1 MKSEFPLQ
9 HGVDVIIVL
18 MYWGRT
24 NSYYPDEMMLTIAR
38 HLAQLGVTMV
48 IGYHP
53 SVLQDHAYFG
63 KTLVIFSLGKL
74 LSSDKVAPYCWRQRV
89 GLVAPRPHEKG
100 KKLPLPTWPGH
111 EARFVACLPCLLGA
125 WE

>member
-1 MKSEFPLQ
+1 MHIKSEFPLQ
-9 HGVDVIIVL
+9 HGVDVIIVV

-100 KKLPLPTWPGH
+100 KTASSH
-111 EARFVACLPCLLGA
+111 VAWA
-125 WE
+125 

>member
-1 MKSEFPLQ
+1 M
-9 HGVDVIIVL
+9 L

-24 NSYYPDEMMLTIAR
+24 NSYYPDETMLTIAR

-53 SVLQDHAYFG
+53 SVVQDHAYFG
-63 KTLVIFSLGKL
+63 RTLVIFSLGKL

-89 GLVAPRPHEKG
+89 GLVASLH
-100 KKLPLPTWPGH
+100 PGH
-111 EARFVACLPCLLGA
+111 VGREMPPHIWPEHETRFVACLPHLLGA
-125 WE
+125 WK